1 MEVSQAGCKK
11 RLSSKTSFNI
21 FLPVLPVG
29 NPSRVSGNL
38 DLRCVL
44 LLGFHLRPLETLL
57 RPVFLDRG
65 LSPAYLKASVSIS
78 PSLLFKKKLTGRISF
93 QCGGFSY
100 RSSGTLDGF
109 PSNGLISF
117 KYGGE
122 NLQNLSHW
130 SGFFKCY
137 VKPYIFFLVRKSWLD
152 F

>member
-44 LLGFHLRPLETLL
+44 LLGFHLRPLETFL
-57 RPVFLDRG
+57 RPVLLDRG
-65 LSPAYLKASVSIS
+65 LSSAYLKASVSIS